1 MSRKNKIVLAI
12 MVLIG
17 CLIFGF
23 SLRGV
28 PIHQILLN
36 LKDLKWWW
44 LLVAFGLMLLS
55 LLCEAVIV
63 HFLLKN
69 QYSDMHWIDIL
80 RVPMVEQLF
89 NGITPM
95 SSGGQ
100 PAQILA
106 LSQMGIEAGQATSI
120 LLMKFIV
127 YQVMIVVNFIICMIF
142 GFHLIANKMHVMS
155 ILILFGFLIHFSVIV
170 GLLMVMYWNRFT
182 RKLVNI
188 CLVPLKWFRN
198 KNLYFKWKVKL
209 DEKIDTFY
217 QESLRLKGDRKSIL
231 TISLIT
237 LVQLALYYTI
247 PYFIIL
253 SLGVYHVNIIE
264 VTALHVLIVMIISL
278 FPIPGGAGGAEFSF
292 DVIFSLYIH
301 SSIKLILAMILWRIV
316 TYYFGMFLGMIAMVQ
331 RPHKA
336 HRIVVK
342 KDHE

>member
-1 MSRKNKIVLAI
+1 MSRKNKIVLTI

-17 CLIFGF
+17 CIIFGY

-28 PIHQILLN
+28 PIRHVLLN

-55 LLCEAVIV
+55 LACEAIIV
-63 HFLLKN
+63 RFLLRG
-69 QYSDMHWIDIL
+69 QYSNIRWIDIL

-106 LSQMGIEAGQATSI
+106 LSQMGVEAGQATSI

-127 YQVMIVVNFIICMIF
+127 YQVMIVVNFIICMLF
-142 GFHLIANKMHVMS
+142 GFHLIADKMHVMS
-155 ILILFGFLIHFSVIV
+155 ILIVFGFLIHFSVIV
-170 GLLMVMYWNRFT
+170 GLLMIMYWHRFT
-182 RKLVNI
+182 CKLVNI
-188 CLVPLKWFRN
+188 CLTPLKWFKN
-198 KNLYFKWKVKL
+198 KELYPKWKVKL
-209 DEKIDTFY
+209 DEKIETFY
-217 QESLRLKGDRKSIL
+217 QESLRLKSDQKSIFA
-231 TISLIT
+231 ISMIT
-237 LVQLALYYTI
+237 FIQLALYYVI

-253 SLGVYHVNIIE
+253 SLGVHHVNIVE
-264 VTALHVLIVMIISL
+264 VTTLHVLIVMIISL

-301 SSIKLILAMILWRIV
+301 SNIKLILAMILWRIV
-316 TYYFGMFLGMIAMVQ
+316 TYYFGMFLGMVAMVQ
-331 RPHKA
+331 RPHKV
-336 HRIVVK
+336 HRIVK
-342 KDHE
+342 KV

>member
-1 MSRKNKIVLAI
+1 

-17 CLIFGF
+17 CLIFGY
-23 SLRGV
+23 SLRGI
-28 PIHQILLN
+28 PIRRVFLN

-55 LLCEAVIV
+55 LICEAIIV
-63 HFLLKN
+63 RFLLRG
-69 QYSDMHWIDIL
+69 QYSNIHWLDIL

-106 LSQMGIEAGQATSI
+106 LSQMGVEAGQATSI

-127 YQVMIVVNFIICMIF
+127 YQTMIVVNFVICMLF
-142 GFHLIANKMHVMS
+142 GFHLIADKLHVMS
-155 ILILFGFLIHFSVIV
+155 ILIVFGFLVHFSVIV

-182 RKLVNI
+182 CKLVNV
-188 CLVPLKWFRN
+188 CLTPLKWFKN
-198 KNLYFKWKVKL
+198 KQLYPGWKAKL

-231 TISLIT
+231 IISLIT
-237 LVQLALYYTI
+237 LVQLTLYYVI
-247 PYFIIL
+247 PFFIIL
-253 SLGVYHVNIIE
+253 SLGVQHVNIIE

-278 FPIPGGAGGAEFSF
+278 FPIPGGTGGAEFSF

-316 TYYFGMFLGMIAMVQ
+316 TYYFGMLLGMIAIIQ
-331 RPHKA
+331 RPHKV
-336 HRIVVK
+336 HRIIK
-342 KDHE
+342 ERELD